1 MEVKKGDV
9 LTQLA
14 LISDLLEKVNM
25 EASDT
30 GVFFVVDRE
39 EFNRIFDLISQK
51 AKIKLDQ
58 VNDRFSV
65 QIGMVEYV
73 FSINKSNV

>member
-1 MEVKKGDV
+1 MEEKKGDV

>member
-1 MEVKKGDV
+1 MEEKKGDV

-25 EASDT
+25 QASDT
-30 GVFFVVDRE
+30 GVFFVIDRE

>member
-1 MEVKKGDV
+1 MEEKKGDV

-25 EASDT
+25 QASDT
-30 GVFFVVDRE
+30 GVFFAVDRE
-39 EFNRIFDLISQK
+39 EFNRIFDLISKK

-58 VNDRFSV
+58 VNDKFSV
-65 QIGMVEYV
+65 QIGVVEYV
-73 FSINKSNV
+73 FSINKSSA